1 MKIFEKQWYEDEDV
15 KTMIKQIEKVMNKYD
30 IDRIKFESYIDYVK
44 LFSSNTGKKVNH
56 YIKNG
61 FGNSFELTWDKG
73 NGINQIII

>member
-1 MKIFEKQWYEDEDV
+1 MKKFEKQWYEDEDV

-44 LFSSNTGKKVNH
+44 LFSCNTGKKVNH

-61 FGNSFELTWDKG
+61 LANSFELTWDRG
-73 NGINQIII
+73 NGINQIIL